1 MNGPEG
7 LKWGWGRLAGW
18 DKQCSRVLHWQLVGG
33 RGNSRNYSRD
43 WLGLRPWC
51 SWKDGSE
58 EPGVWKSLV
67 LRLGEVSLQ
76 EEEVGDD
83 LSRS

>member
-33 RGNSRNYSRD
+33 QRKFKELLQR
-43 WLGLRPWC
+43 LV
-51 SWKDGSE
+51 
-58 EPGVWKSLV
+58 GVEALV
-67 LRLGEVSLQ
+67 LLEGWIGGAWGVEEFGAEAGRGVSTGGGSL
-76 EEEVGDD
+76 
-83 LSRS
+83 R